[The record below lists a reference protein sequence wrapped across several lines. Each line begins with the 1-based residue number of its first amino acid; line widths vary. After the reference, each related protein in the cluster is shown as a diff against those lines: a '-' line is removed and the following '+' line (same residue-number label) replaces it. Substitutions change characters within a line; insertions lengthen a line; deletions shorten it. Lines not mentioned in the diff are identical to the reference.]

1 MRAVLLTGG
10 NLGDREKNLVRA
22 RELIEERTGRIERL
36 SPVMESDAWGF
47 EAEERFLNQVV
58 VVDTPLEAE
67 ELLDRLQQI
76 ERELGR
82 EREKEAETGQLS
94 AGNPVSERKR
104 RYHSRTMDI
113 DILFYGDRI
122 AESARLTL
130 PHPRIQ
136 EREFVLAPLC
146 EVMPEYRHPKL
157 ERTIREL
164 RETLHRRIPQEPY
177 STVYPVRNE
186 KNETK

>member
-130 PHPRIQ
+130 PHPRMHL
-136 EREFVLAPLC
+136 RRFVLDPLC
-146 EVMPEYRHPKL
+146 EIAPGTVHPVYGKTVADL
-157 ERTIREL
+157 YVELKRRE
-164 RETLHRRIPQEPY
+164 
-177 STVYPVRNE
+177 
-186 KNETK
+186 K